1 MKNNFV
7 PEINIYKT
15 TKISEVLPRLI
26 ESIISQGKKIYLY
39 CDSPQQ
45 EKELDYLLW
54 SYSQLSFI
62 PHGTTSDI
70 YHSDQALLLGQ
81 DLHYQSNAEI
91 LICAGKFNNINSVTD
106 KYEKILLFNEILP
119 PMGLVTNIIEQDI
132 DGKWVKQKI

>member
-45 EKELDYLLW
+45 EKELENRIILEQYG
-54 SYSQLSFI
+54 F
-62 PHGTTSDI
+62 SDI
-70 YHSDQALLLGQ
+70 
-81 DLHYQSNAEI
+81 
-91 LICAGKFNNINSVTD
+91 
-106 KYEKILLFNEILP
+106 
-119 PMGLVTNIIEQDI
+119 
-132 DGKWVKQKI
+132 